1 MVSFPLGLQTN
12 ILYAFLIIL
21 KQIGNLLLDFLGL
34 KEEEFA
40 SPKCGIK
47 IYQSAWC
54 DIPTILSNIAVRTS
68 DLIKDNC
75 FMFRCQKLSVD

>member
-1 MVSFPLGLQTN
+1 VVSFPLDLQTN

-34 KEEEFA
+34 KKEFA

-54 DIPTILSNIAVRTS
+54 DIATFFSNTAVRTS
-68 DLIKDNC
+68 DLIKDKS
-75 FMFRCQKLSVD
+75 FMLRC